1 MCCRNL
7 VLILELL
14 IPECSSDQASEIK
27 ALKLQLAEA
36 EALKEDMKLLLEAIS
51 IEKMLTQK
59 SSSKGSQ
66 STGKGSSDR
75 PKKSSKAFQKQ
86 KRDPKDLSSNKTV
99 SDVMSAILSLGEI

>member
-36 EALKEDMKLLLEAIS
+36 EALKEDMKLRLEAIS

-86 KRDPKDLSSNKTV
+86 KKTPKICLQTR
-99 SDVMSAILSLGEI
+99 L